1 MNLSNVIQINVEIDN
16 ADVMLFNVLIV
27 VGCNDLKWVVHFV
40 KIKVITLSPSPL
52 LLGTL
57 E

>member
-27 VGCNDLKWVVHFV
+27 VGRNDLRWVVHFA